1 MLIFC
6 IKKHLTESYG
16 WHGFFANVAIL
27 VLTEIVP
34 LYINEGQGQIP
45 KPSNLR
51 DESIWNGESYEFYGT
66 SRVDSYAI
74 N

>member
-51 DESIWNGESYEFYGT
+51 DESI
-66 SRVDSYAI
+66 
-74 N
+74 